1 MRLIIIIHNRTY
13 KQMKTMNEDS
23 TYEKPRTARRV
34 DELFQ
39 EAMNEGDLD
48 KAMALYAD
56 NAVFVQEPGKP
67 ALTGLENIRQA
78 LEQFQAIKPKLKV
91 EVMQFVEADD
101 VAFFT
106 LKWEIK
112 GTSPDGE
119 DISVSS
125 YDGNVVKRQPD
136 GTWKTVIDNPF
147 HAHHIGLMD

>member
-1 MRLIIIIHNRTY
+1 
-13 KQMKTMNEDS
+13 MNEKS
-23 TYEKPRTARRV
+23 TYEKPLTARRV

-48 KAMALYAD
+48 KAIGLYDD

-67 ALTGLENIRQA
+67 AITGLENIRRV
-78 LEQFQAIKPKLKV
+78 LKQFQAIKPELKV

-112 GTSPDGE
+112 GKSADGE
-119 DISVSS
+119 EIFLSS

-136 GTWKTVIDNPF
+136 GSWKTSLIIRF
-147 HAHHIGLMD
+147 TRTISA

>member
-1 MRLIIIIHNRTY
+1 
-13 KQMKTMNEDS
+13 MNEKS
-23 TYEKPRTARRV
+23 TYEKPLTARRV

-39 EAMNEGDLD
+39 EAMNEGDLE
-48 KAMALYAD
+48 KAISLYDD

-67 ALTGLENIRQA
+67 AITGLENIRRV
-78 LEQFQAIKPKLKV
+78 LKDFQAIKPELKV

-112 GTSPDGE
+112 GTSADGGE
-119 DISVSS
+119 IFLSS

-136 GTWKTVIDNPF
+136 GSWKTIIDNPF